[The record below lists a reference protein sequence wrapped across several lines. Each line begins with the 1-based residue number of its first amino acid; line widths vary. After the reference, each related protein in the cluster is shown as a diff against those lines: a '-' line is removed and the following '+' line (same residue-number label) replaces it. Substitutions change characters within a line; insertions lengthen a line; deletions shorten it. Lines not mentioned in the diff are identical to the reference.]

1 MPSGITLSK
10 GIRSNLLQ
18 LQNTASLTELT
29 QGRLATGKRVNSA
42 LDNPTNFFTS
52 STLNA
57 RANDLSSL
65 LDSLS
70 NGVKTLEQADNA
82 LTSIT
87 KNVEQMQS
95 VLRQARQDKS
105 YKNASYTLAGT
116 AGTETVTFTGG
127 QVSGTVSV
135 DINKAQL
142 NGAPAAFAAITAGGT
157 LSITSTALN
166 GGSAVNVA
174 LTTSDTAQTAV
185 DKINSA
191 LSAASGGANGYQ
203 ALVNSLGGISIAST
217 TQTTGF
223 TLALGGGLTGGG
235 LTAGASSVQ
244 TFVRTTDQAAAFLN
258 NTATLSNAI
267 RATNDNGKL
276 RIENLS
282 TADLTVGGTAGASGV
297 IGGNDVRKNLVT
309 QFNDLRQKLD
319 QLADDASF
327 NGINLLRGDKLK
339 LSFNENNTSTIE
351 IQAKDTSGKVRAINS
366 ANLSIDASTN
376 AEFQNDDT
384 LDAKLGKLQDALN
397 TLRSQASAF
406 GTNLSVV
413 QNRTEFTKATI
424 NTLKTGADALV
435 LADQNEEA
443 ANLLALQTRQQLAS
457 TALSLANQADQ
468 GVLRL
473 F

>member
-1 MPSGITLSK
+1 MPASIVLSK

-29 QGRLATGKRVNSA
+29 QGRLSTGKKVNSA

-52 STLNA
+52 ATLNA

-65 LDSLS
+65 LDALS
-70 NGVKTLEQADNA
+70 NGVKTLEQADNG

-105 YKNASYTLAGT
+105 YKSASYTLSGT
-116 AGTETVTFTGG
+116 AGTEQITFTGG
-127 QVSGTVSV
+127 QVSGTSTV
-135 DINKAQL
+135 DINKAFTTTA
-142 NGAPAAFAAITAGGT
+142 NVWGAGVTVAGNLT
-157 LSITSTALN
+157 ITSTSLN
-166 GGSAVNVA
+166 GGNPITVGLV
-174 LTTSDTAQTAV
+174 TSDTAQSVV
-185 DKINSA
+185 DKVNSA
-191 LSAASGGANGYQ
+191 LSAAAGGSNGFQAQIAANGGV
-203 ALVNSLGGISIAST
+203 LIAST
-217 TQTTGF
+217 IVNATFTVATTG
-223 TLALGGGLTGGG
+223 TNTIN
-235 LTAGASSVQ
+235 TAVANNTYVRSV
-244 TFVRTTDQAAAFLN
+244 DQAAAYLN
-258 NTATLSNAI
+258 SITTNYLNSSI

-297 IGGNDVRKNLVT
+297 ISGNDVRKNLVT

-319 QLADDASF
+319 QIADDASF

-339 LSFNENNTSTIE
+339 LSFNENNTSSIE
-351 IQAKDTSGKVRAINS
+351 IQAKDTAGKVRAINS
-366 ANLSIDASTN
+366 TNLGVDAVTN
-376 AEFQNDDT
+376 AEIQVDDT
-384 LDAKLGKLQDALN
+384 IDVKLNKLQDALN
-397 TLRSQASAF
+397 TLRTQASAF
-406 GTNLSVV
+406 GQNLSVV
-413 QNRTEFTKATI
+413 QNRTDFTKATI
-424 NTLKTGADALV
+424 NTLKSGADNLV

-473 F
+473 FG